1 MSFFSNPAIPQIT
14 VQELA
19 ERMQQAGYGAGP
31 LLPSPEDQPLQLIDV
46 REPEEVATAAIA
58 GFINLPLSQFTNW
71 ADQIQTQF
79 DPEAETLV
87 LCHHGMRSAQM
98 CQWLQAQGF
107 TQVKN
112 IVGGI
117 DAYALEVDP
126 TIPLY

>member
-1 MSFFSNPAIPQIT
+1 MS
-14 VQELA
+14 
-19 ERMQQAGYGAGP
+19 
-31 LLPSPEDQPLQLIDV
+31 LPEAPPLQLIDV
-46 REPEEVATAAIA
+46 REPEEVATAAIN
-58 GFINLPLSQFTNW
+58 GFVNLPLSQFASW
-71 ADQIQTQF
+71 ADQIQSRF
-79 DPEAETLV
+79 DPEVETLV

-126 TIPLY
+126 SVPLY